1 MARNSIPTPA
11 MSIAT
16 RAVRSSPIRFAM
28 AGVTRPKMANIAVG
42 TMPKTP
48 TIEAEKPISSR
59 ISGQPRARTRSPQ
72 VEVTS
77 ADIAIAAKTSTR
89 PLYQR
94 AGFGSLQLSS
104 HREIIG

>member
-1 MARNSIPTPA
+1 MARNNIPTPA

-28 AGVTRPKMANIAVG
+28 AGVMRPKMANIAVG

-59 ISGQPRARTRSPQ
+59 ISAAKGENEVTASRS
-72 VEVTS
+72 TS

-89 PLYQR
+89 PCINER
-94 AGFGSLQLSS
+94 VSVLSS
-104 HREIIG
+104 